1 MFIFYIDL
9 FQIIFI
15 LEYVKNFL
23 NRMVSFDYYDVF
35 FLLNRWDIFLDDD
48 DEEVFFQR
56 IKMYI
61 SSIWREVK
69 FECILKFFMNE
80 VCKCSLFVMWWIFI
94 LNLFV

>member
-23 NRMVSFDYYDVF
+23 NGMVSFDYDDVI

-69 FECILKFFMNE
+69 FECILKFFMKE
-80 VCKCSLFVMWWIFI
+80 VCKCSLFVIWWIFI